1 MEKITRMARDFI
13 LRTVDQNK
21 QPQKRPDPYF
31 LVSERLLSKHKMNEQ
46 MPWESEM
53 EDSQWKT
60 ICRVCFDVV
69 KYKELKLMKEHLV
82 NDVISEAIRHKQS
95 MEDINFSKGTINGIE
110 LFMEE
115 IERLAFLYQSEM
127 QEAKESKLDDLL
139 NNGYEE
145 L

>member
-1 MEKITRMARDFI
+1 MEKIKRMVQDFI
-13 LRTVDQNK
+13 LKTINQNK
-21 QPQKRPDPYF
+21 PKPNPYV

-60 ICRVCFDVV
+60 ICRVCFDIV

-95 MEDINFSKGTINGIE
+95 MEDVNFSKATINGIE

-115 IERLAFLYQSEM
+115 IERLAFLYKSEM
-127 QEAKESKLDDLL
+127 QEAKEARLDDLL
-139 NNGYEE
+139 DSAYHE
-145 L
+145 

>member
-1 MEKITRMARDFI
+1 MAQDFI
-13 LRTVDQNK
+13 LRTINQNK
-21 QPQKRPDPYF
+21 PTPNPYV
-31 LVSERLLSKHKMNEQ
+31 LVSEKLLSKHKMNEQ

-53 EDSQWKT
+53 EDSQWKN
-60 ICRVCFDVV
+60 ICRVCFDIV

-95 MEDINFSKGTINGIE
+95 MDDVNFSKATVNGIE

-127 QEAKESKLDDLL
+127 QEAKDARLDDLL
-139 NNGYEE
+139 DSAYHQ
-145 L
+145 